1 MALAHRFDLSGGA
14 DAAAGM
20 GYEVEAGVSLGREG
34 GSFENDLQTLRAR
47 LAEMGGFAEEQLAKA
62 LNAVSARD
70 PALARLVV
78 IRDSE
83 LDRREAA
90 VEELAL
96 RTLAFRQP
104 LAQDLRETVAAL
116 KIASTL
122 ERIGDL
128 AKNIARRVPA
138 LLEEDRPRVDVGIAR
153 MGRLAQAQLTDC
165 LDAYGS
171 EDAVKAKDVWARDVE
186 LDELYN
192 SLFRELISQ
201 MTQSPRLVSQGAH
214 LMFLAK
220 NLERIGDHTTFV
232 AEMTYYIVVGAP
244 LSDERPKGE
253 PLVPLTEADE
263 DLVDT
268 LGARTKF

>member
-1 MALAHRFDLSGGA
+1 MAEGDAELHSDPVLGARLA
-14 DAAAGM
+14 
-20 GYEVEAGVSLGREG
+20 EAGLAARRMS
-34 GSFENDLQTLRAR
+34 SAFENDLQSLRAR
-47 LAEMGGFAEEQLAKA
+47 LAEMGGFAEEQLANA
-62 LNAVSARD
+62 LSAVSRRSVEMARSVVARD
-70 PALARLVV
+70 A
-78 IRDSE
+78 E

-138 LLEEDRPRVDVGIAR
+138 LLDEARPAVEAGISR
-153 MGRLAQAQLTDC
+153 MGGLAQAQLADC
-165 LDAYGS
+165 LDAYGAQDS
-171 EDAVKAKDVWARDVE
+171 ASAKDVWRRDVE

-192 SLFRELISQ
+192 SIFRELVTQ
-201 MTQSPRLVSQGAH
+201 MTQSPRLVNQGAH

-220 NLERIGDHTTFV
+220 NLERIGDHTTFI
-232 AEMTYYIVVGAP
+232 AEMTYYVVVGSP
-244 LSDERPKGE
+244 LGDDRPKGA
-253 PLVPLTEADE
+253 PLVPLMDVDE
-263 DLVDT
+263 PDPDSDKPERMT
-268 LGARTKF
+268 YDE

>member
-1 MALAHRFDLSGGA
+1 MSLG
-14 DAAAGM
+14 AAAERM
-20 GYEVEAGVSLGREG
+20 VSA
-34 GSFENDLQTLRAR
+34 FENDLQTLRAR
-47 LAEMGGFAEEQLAKA
+47 LAEMGGFAEEQLEKA
-62 LNAVSARD
+62 LEAVSARD
-70 PALARLVV
+70 PALARRVV
-78 IRDSE
+78 ERDAE
-83 LDRREAA
+83 LDRREVT

-138 LLEEDRPRVDVGIAR
+138 LLEGALPRVDAGIVR
-153 MGRLAQAQLTDC
+153 MGRLAQSQLAAC
-165 LDAYGS
+165 LDAYS
-171 EDAVKAKDVWARDVE
+171 AQDAVAAKAVWSRDVE

-192 SLFRELISQ
+192 SLFRDLITL
-201 MTQSPRLVSQGAH
+201 MTQSPRLVSQGAQ

-232 AEMTYYIVVGAP
+232 AEMTYYVAVGAP
-244 LSDERPKGE
+244 LADDRPKGE
-253 PLVPLTEADE
+253 PLIPLYDE
-263 DLVDT
+263 DE
-268 LGARTKF
+268 GQ